1 MRIASAN
8 GPGFQQLTLRVH
20 FPPHYPSASAPVV
33 ELDADG
39 LSDATRQ
46 SLLHH
51 LETMFEPGEV
61 HAMLLRMECACN
73 RQ

>member
-8 GPGFQQLTLRVH
+8 GPGSQQLTLRVH
-20 FPPHYPSASAPVV
+20 CPPDYPSASAPVV

-39 LSDATRQ
+39 LLDATRQ
-46 SLLHH
+46 SLLQD

-61 HAMLLRMECACN
+61 HAMTVRMGLACN
-73 RQ
+73 RR